1 MKSNVMTDAELL
13 LLGLVAEMP
22 RHGYEL
28 EQIIEQRGMREW
40 TQVGFSS
47 IYFVLGKL
55 EKAGFVTS
63 EIPAGSKAKKTFSI
77 TSIGQRALVTQT
89 TEALSSIRPAHSSA
103 LLGMVHWSA
112 LSRQE
117 ALTALERRYHAV
129 SCEMERL
136 ERVRFERQP
145 MPDFIEALFDYSA
158 GQLEAEQVWVIKT
171 LEYMK
176 TKP

>member
-1 MKSNVMTDAELL
+1 MTDAELL

-28 EQIIEQRGMREW
+28 EQTIEQRGMREW
-40 TQVGFSS
+40 TQIGFSS

-63 EIPAGSKAKKTFSI
+63 EIPTGSKAKKTFSI
-77 TSIGQRALVTQT
+77 TPTGQTALVTQT
-89 TEALSSIRPAHSSA
+89 TEVLSTIRPANSSV

-112 LSRQE
+112 LPRQE
-117 ALTALERRYHAV
+117 ALTALERRYDAV

-158 GQLEAEQVWVIKT
+158 GQLEAEQVWVTKT
-171 LEYMK
+171 LAYMK